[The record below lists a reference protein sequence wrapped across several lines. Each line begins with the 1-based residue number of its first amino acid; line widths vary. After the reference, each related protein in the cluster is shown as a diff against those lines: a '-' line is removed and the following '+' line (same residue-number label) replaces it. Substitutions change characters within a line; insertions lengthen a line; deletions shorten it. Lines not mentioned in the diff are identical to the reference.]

1 MLAALGEAIIDLVVG
16 ILMLILR
23 FLLTIVA
30 FMLDTIIYTFSFMLD
45 ETFMSK
51 VYGAIPWL
59 NEVDKAITLMGIA
72 VAIIL
77 LLVMI
82 VNMGIAPI
90 LSAGKNIPYPSLIVF
105 RTLTVIPFV
114 ICAEKISILLSN
126 LFASFYS
133 MMYSVYS
140 EELDTNFY
148 LTSALS
154 SFLSDG
160 TSFTTPSTDSLVD
173 SLGLSSAIMA
183 TISEAVG
190 VILTLLLVI
199 LVGWNMIQLFLEMF
213 ERFATMFFLMKISPL
228 TIATAIYPASEKVAK
243 SWVSFFIG
251 QFSLWVL
258 QIMAMG
264 WVVNCLG
271 QPANFINAFSAD
283 YGNIT
288 GLLCWAG
295 MSYGFIN
302 MSRHIDDY
310 INKLGLTAAITGSDF
325 FRDVASLSH
334 AISTGR
340 NAIKDAGNV
349 AKGAAGFVAGAG
361 KATAGAAKFT
371 ARTGSRI
378 IHGAV
383 ERGNPLSGLAA
394 GAAGAVSDAAG
405 AASNIANS
413 NAGKALP
420 GVIGMT
426 AGAVAGVATA
436 NPFIGAAVATG
447 ASAVSS
453 AVGGVVGKAVNKVG
467 DVAKKAEI
475 KSTIPHSQSKGHG
488 EVKSDV
494 KDIKFS
500 KGQDGT
506 EKFTASVEG
515 KNKDG
520 VITSS
525 NVVKGDVGKT
535 STGAAKA
542 VNTQDYSVYSY
553 GGMSKDGNAASFTWK
568 GQDYTTRYDPETQK
582 YSTYCGDK
590 RVDGFN
596 EGESYKDSDGKSHTV
611 THTGESKDGATAAR
625 YAALRL
631 REKEKNQGNS

>member
-51 VYGAIPWL
+51 VYEAIPWL

-140 EELDTNFY
+140 SELDTTFY

-154 SFLSDG
+154 SFLSDDAN
-160 TSFTTPSTDSLVD
+160 FTTPSTDSLVD
-173 SLGLSSAIMA
+173 SLGLTTAIMA

-190 VILTLLLVI
+190 VILVLLLVI

-271 QPANFINAFSAD
+271 HPEDFITAFSAD

-340 NAIKDAGNV
+340 NAIKDVGNAV
-349 AKGAAGFVAGAG
+349 KGTAGFVAGAG
-361 KATAGAAKFT
+361 KFT
-371 ARTGSRI
+371 ARTGSRVF
-378 IHGAV
+378 HGAV

-413 NAGKALP
+413 NVGKALP

-520 VITSS
+520 VVTSS

-535 STGAAKA
+535 ATGAAKA
-542 VNTQDYSVYSY
+542 VNVQDHSVYSY

-568 GQDYTTRYDPETQK
+568 GQDYTTRYDAETQK
-582 YSTYCGDK
+582 YSTYSGNKC
-590 RVDGFN
+590 VDSFN

-611 THTGESKDGATAAR
+611 THTGKSKDGATAAR

>member
-1 MLAALGEAIIDLVVG
+1 MLAALGEAIINLVIG
-16 ILMLILR
+16 ILMLILQY
-23 FLLTIVA
+23 LLTIVA
-30 FMLDTIIYTFSFMLD
+30 FILDTIIYTFSFMLSTD
-45 ETFMSK
+45 FMTK
-51 VYGAIPWL
+51 VYAAIPWL
-59 NEVDKAITLMGIA
+59 DDVDKAATLIGIA
-72 VAIIL
+72 IAIIL

-82 VNMGIAPI
+82 INMGIAPI
-90 LSAGKNIPYPSLIVF
+90 LSAGKNIPYPSLVIF
-105 RTLTVIPFV
+105 RTLTVIPLV

-140 EELDTNFY
+140 GTFTTQFFLTNAM
-148 LTSALS
+148 T
-154 SFLSDG
+154 SFLDNVGGLTAPTLSESAQG
-160 TSFTTPSTDSLVD
+160 
-173 SLGLSSAIMA
+173 SLGFTEAIMI
-183 TISEAVG
+183 TISDAVG
-190 VILTLLLVI
+190 IILILILVI

-264 WVVNCLG
+264 WVMSCLG
-271 QPANFINAFSAD
+271 HPEYFTGQFDS
-283 YGNIT
+283 NIT
-288 GLLCWAG
+288 ALLCWAG

-340 NAIKDAGNV
+340 NAIKDVGNV
-349 AKGAAGFVAGAG
+349 AKGTAGFVAGAG
-361 KATAGAAKFT
+361 KFT
-371 ARTGSRI
+371 ARTGSRVF
-378 IHGAV
+378 HGAV

-413 NAGKALP
+413 NVGKALP

-520 VITSS
+520 VVTSS

-535 STGAAKA
+535 ATGAAKA
-542 VNTQDYSVYSY
+542 VNVQDHSVYSY

-568 GQDYTTRYDPETQK
+568 GQDYTTRYDAETQK
-582 YSTYCGDK
+582 YSTYSGNKC
-590 RVDGFN
+590 VDSFN

-611 THTGESKDGATAAR
+611 THTGKSKDGATAAR

>member
-1 MLAALGEAIIDLVVG
+1 MLAALGEAIINLVIG
-16 ILMLILR
+16 ILMLILQY
-23 FLLTIVA
+23 LLTIVA
-30 FMLDTIIYTFSFMLD
+30 FILDTIIYTFSFMLSTD
-45 ETFMSK
+45 FMTK
-51 VYGAIPWL
+51 VYAAISWL
-59 NEVDKAITLMGIA
+59 DDVDKAATLIGIA
-72 VAIIL
+72 IAIIL

-82 VNMGIAPI
+82 INMGIAPI
-90 LSAGKNIPYPSLIVF
+90 LSAGKNIPYPSLIIF
-105 RTLTVIPFV
+105 RTLTVIPLV

-140 EELDTNFY
+140 GTFTTQFFLTNAM
-148 LTSALS
+148 T
-154 SFLSDG
+154 SFLDNVGGLTAPTLSESAQG
-160 TSFTTPSTDSLVD
+160 TLGFTE
-173 SLGLSSAIMA
+173 AIMI
-183 TISEAVG
+183 TISDAVG
-190 VILTLLLVI
+190 IILILILVI
-199 LVGWNMIQLFLEMF
+199 LVGWNLIQLFLEMF

-243 SWVSFFIG
+243 SWISFFIG

-264 WVVNCLG
+264 WVMSCLG
-271 QPANFINAFSAD
+271 NPEPFTEQFDS
-283 YGNIT
+283 NIT
-288 GLLCWAG
+288 ALLCWAG
-295 MSYGFIN
+295 MSYGLIN

-340 NAIKDAGNV
+340 NAIKDVGNV
-349 AKGAAGFVAGAG
+349 AKGTAGFVAGAG
-361 KATAGAAKFT
+361 KFT

-378 IHGAV
+378 IHGAA

-413 NAGKALP
+413 NVGKALP

-520 VITSS
+520 VVTSS

-535 STGAAKA
+535 ATGAAKA
-542 VNTQDYSVYSY
+542 VNTQDHSVYSY

-568 GQDYTTRYDPETQK
+568 GQDYTTRYDAETQK
-582 YSTYCGDK
+582 YSTYSGNKC
-590 RVDGFN
+590 VDSFN

-611 THTGESKDGATAAR
+611 THTGKSKDGATAAR

>member
-51 VYGAIPWL
+51 VYEAIPWL

-140 EELDTNFY
+140 SELDTDFY

-154 SFLSDG
+154 SFLGGDAN
-160 TSFTTPSTDSLVD
+160 FTTPSTDSLVD

-190 VILTLLLVI
+190 VILVLLLVI

-271 QPANFINAFSAD
+271 NPQDFVTAFGPD

-340 NAIKDAGNV
+340 NAIKDVGNV
-349 AKGAAGFVAGAG
+349 AKGTAGFVAGAG
-361 KATAGAAKFT
+361 KFT
-371 ARTGSRI
+371 ARTGSRVF
-378 IHGAV
+378 HGAV

-413 NAGKALP
+413 NVGKALP

-520 VITSS
+520 VVTSS

-535 STGAAKA
+535 ATGAAKA
-542 VNTQDYSVYSY
+542 VNVQDHSVYSY

-568 GQDYTTRYDPETQK
+568 GQDYTTRYDAETQK
-582 YSTYCGDK
+582 YSTYSGNKC
-590 RVDGFN
+590 VDSFN

-611 THTGESKDGATAAR
+611 THTGKSKDGATAAR